1 MRNKIHSEQA
11 VEHAWKYFELHS
23 NQRIILFNYFLF
35 IIAGLG
41 TAIGVSIQSSSN
53 FAYIGIFLSIFLS
66 ITAFIFWKLDQRTS
80 FLIKQSEEVFKKLER
95 NSSIDIGIFCNEESN
110 LIRVNINKN
119 SFSKIITYGFIFRLT
134 FSIMGTIGL
143 VGILV
148 FSLII
153 FEKISFES
161 QEKVDNLSISKRKG

>member
-1 MRNKIHSEQA
+1 MTNKINSEQA

-23 NQRIILFNYFLF
+23 NQRITMFNYFLF

-41 TAIGVSIQSSSN
+41 TAIGVSFQSAST

-66 ITAFIFWKLDQRTS
+66 ITSFVFWKLDQRTS

-110 LIRVNINKN
+110 LSKANMEKN
-119 SFSKIITYGFIFRLT
+119 FVTKIITYGLIFRST
-134 FSIMGTIGL
+134 FLIMGLIGL
-143 VGILV
+143 IGVLV
-148 FSLII
+148 FGLIV
-153 FEKISFES
+153 FEKISFETPIKTNNKS
-161 QEKVDNLSISKRKG
+161 TLN